1 VDILNNKGVLI
12 MQFFGKND
20 MEKFL
25 DFLKEYN
32 KTNKEVL
39 KIVFGDT
46 NSPVA
51 AISDK
56 DGKAIASIVLK

>member
-1 VDILNNKGVLI
+1 